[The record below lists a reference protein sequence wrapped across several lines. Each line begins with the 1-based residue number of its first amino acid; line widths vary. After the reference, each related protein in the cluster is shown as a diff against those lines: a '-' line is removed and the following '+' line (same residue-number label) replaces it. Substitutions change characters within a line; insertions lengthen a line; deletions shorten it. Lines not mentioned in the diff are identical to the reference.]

1 MNGDVLLFKVDNWA
15 DNEALRHP
23 SQNFIQ
29 QKPLYR
35 RSLSELSHTQ
45 TPNIQNLNRRSLGN
59 EITPMFPKSSTSMT
73 DIQSQN
79 SLGSELNKY
88 GTLNK
93 SSSDITS
100 SDGAVYTY
108 IGISDPSDENRSHLY
123 ENQSIVDA
131 QKAQMYET
139 RKSDTM

>member
-1 MNGDVLLFKVDNWA
+1 MFKVDNWA

-29 QKPLYR
+29 QKPIYR
-35 RSLSELSHTQ
+35 RSLSELSHSQ
-45 TPNIQNLNRRSLGN
+45 AAANSQNINRRSLGN
-59 EITPMFPKSSTSMT
+59 ELSQIFPKSSTSMT

-79 SLGSELNKY
+79 TLMSAELNRY

-108 IGISDPSDENRSHLY
+108 IGISDPTDADRTHLY

-131 QKAQMYET
+131 QKTKIFDT